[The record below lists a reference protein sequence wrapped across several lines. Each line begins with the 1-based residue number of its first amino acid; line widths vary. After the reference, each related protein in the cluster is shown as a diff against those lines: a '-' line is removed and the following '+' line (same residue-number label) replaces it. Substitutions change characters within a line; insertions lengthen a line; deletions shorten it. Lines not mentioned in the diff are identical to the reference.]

1 MAEDTVRIGSVVMN
15 CNDFAR
21 MMTFWQEALRYA
33 PKEPAPPGDNFVIL
47 RDPAGKRPNVSVDQG
62 EPERGQLHLDLYT
75 DDQEGEVER
84 LLRLGATRYRPREPG
99 EDFVV
104 LADPEGN
111 LFCVVDTKG
120 Y

>member
-1 MAEDTVRIGSVVMN
+1 MEKDTVRIGSIVMN

-33 PKEPAPPGDNFVIL
+33 PGAPPTPGDPFIIL
-47 RDPAGKRPNVSVDQG
+47 KDPAGKRPNVSIDQG
-62 EPERGQLHLDLYT
+62 EPERNPLHLDLYT
-75 DDQEGEVER
+75 DDQGGEVER
-84 LLRLGATRYRPREPG
+84 LLGLGATRYRPREPG